1 MAHLIELQGLGKSFQ
16 LGTEKVPALMDI
28 ELVIDRGEF
37 VALVGAS
44 GSGKS
49 TLMNILGCLDVPT
62 TGAYSF
68 MGRDISALDPD
79 ALAELRRK
87 HFGFVFQQYHLLT
100 SLSAI
105 SNVEMPAVYAGLSR
119 SDRQARARRLLIDL
133 GLGDRLDHRP
143 SEMSGGQQQRVSI
156 ARALM
161 NGGDVILADEPT
173 GALDSKSG
181 AVVLDL
187 LKELHADGHTIIIVT
202 HDIAIAQ
209 HADRIVELHDG
220 RVISDSGSAKNEAL
234 PRPPFVLERDDASSV
249 KSFLRRMSEAAVI
262 AYRSIT
268 AHRLRSALTLF
279 GIVVGIVAVIAVV
292 GLGEGGQRIVLEQ
305 INSLGANSIMIMPG
319 TGWDDENAQ
328 KVDTLKP
335 DDATAL
341 ATQPYIN
348 SVSPLA
354 TKRGSLMFD
363 GRVVNGTI
371 SGVSNAYFEVT
382 RRPIAQGSHFTGE
395 DQNNP
400 LQEAVIDDN
409 ARVSLFGSPSNA
421 VGSALIVDGV
431 PFIVVGVTE
440 KLSGGLGQDKRP
452 QVYVPYMSMFARI
465 SGTARLSEM
474 VVRINEGLDSAS
486 AEQTLIAFLE
496 KRHGVRDF
504 FTFNSD
510 QMRKTIQ
517 STTQLLSI
525 LVASIAAIA
534 LLVGGVGV
542 MNIMLVSISERTNE
556 IGLRMAVGAR
566 PTDILM
572 QFLIEALVV
581 TMIGIGSGVAIALA
595 LGAFMPYLAM
605 PIPMVI
611 SGNAVG
617 TGCIAALLIG
627 VAFGFFPARKAAR
640 LHPVEALARD

>member
-1 MAHLIELQGLGKSFQ
+1 MHLFELRGLGKFFE
-16 LGTEKVPALMDI
+16 LGTERVAALKNV

-49 TLMNILGCLDVPT
+49 TLMNILGCLDAPT
-62 TGAYSF
+62 EGTYRFLGQ
-68 MGRDISALDPD
+68 DVSALGQN

-87 HFGFVFQQYHLLT
+87 HFGFVFQRYQLLS
-100 SLSAI
+100 SLNAI
-105 SNVEMPAVYAGLSR
+105 SNVEMPAIYAGLSR
-119 SDRQARARRLLIDL
+119 SSRHVRARRLLTNL
-133 GLGDRLDHRP
+133 GLEGRLEHRP

-161 NGGDVILADEPT
+161 NGGEVILADEPT

-181 AVVLDL
+181 STVLEL
-187 LKELHADGHTIIIVT
+187 FKELHANGHTIIIVT
-202 HDIAIAQ
+202 HDMAIAR
-209 HADRIVELHDG
+209 HANRIVELHDG
-220 RVISDSGSAKNEAL
+220 RVISDKPLAQNYS
-234 PRPPFVLERDDASSV
+234 RPPPVDLKQENVGAV

-262 AYRSIT
+262 AYQSII
-268 AHRLRSALTLF
+268 AHRLRNALTLF

-292 GLGEGGQRIVLEQ
+292 GLGEGGQRVVLQQ

-328 KVDTLKP
+328 KVETLTP
-335 DDATAL
+335 SDATAL
-341 ATQPYIN
+341 MTQPYIN

-354 TKRGSLMFD
+354 TKSGSLMSD
-363 GRVVNGTI
+363 GRVVSGTV

-382 RRPIAQGSHFTGE
+382 RRPIAQGNHFTGD
-395 DQNNP
+395 DQSST
-400 LQEAVIDDN
+400 LQEAIIDDN
-409 ARVSLFGSPSNA
+409 AQQALFGTYSNSLGN
-421 VGSALIVDGV
+421 VLFLDGV
-431 PFIVVGVTE
+431 PFVVVGVTE

-465 SGTARLSEM
+465 SGTARLSEL
-474 VVRINEGLDSAS
+474 VVRVNEGVDSSA
-486 AEQTLIAFLE
+486 AEQALISFLE
-496 KRHGVRDF
+496 KRHGARDF

-510 QMRKTIQ
+510 QMRRTIE

-572 QFLIEALVV
+572 QFLIEALVI
-581 TMIGIGSGVAIALA
+581 TLIGIGVGVAIALA
-595 LGAFMPYLAM
+595 LGALIPYLAL

-611 SGNAVG
+611 SLHAVG
-617 TGCIAALLIG
+617 VGCITALLIG
-627 VAFGFFPARKAAR
+627 IAFGFFPARKAAR